1 MTTPLP
7 QQQQVKT
14 EENKTGWQNTFI
26 NFWNRITNKTGNP
39 PVKVEPPIKVEPPVK
54 VGGKPSKNLR
64 KNRTR
69 GGYVIK
75 ANSKSQSRRKN
86 SRKKQ

>member
-1 MTTPLP
+1 MVPTT
-7 QQQQVKT
+7 
-14 EENKTGWQNTFI
+14 ENKNPETVINASNPVTNPSTTGSSWWGTVV
-26 NFWNRITNKTGNP
+26 NFFRPKTSP
-39 PVKVEPPIKVEPPVK
+39 PLTPKPQK
-54 VGGKPSKNLR
+54 GGKPSKNLR

>member
-1 MTTPLP
+1 MSTPLP

-14 EENKTGWQNTFI
+14 EENKSWWQNRFL
-26 NFWNRITNKTGNP
+26 NFWNTITNKTGNP
-39 PVKVEPPIKVEPPVK
+39 PVNTQPQK
-54 VGGKPSKNLR
+54 VGGKSSKNPR